1 MLIIIDYIAEDYALI
16 LGMPGTGKTFTI
28 AQIIKALLRRGDSVL
43 LASYTH
49 SAVDNVLSK
58 LSDYGE
64 EILRIG
70 DKSKVHKDIWPYIID
85 NNEFEN
91 VDEFSEFIESR
102 KVVATTCLGMNK

>member
-1 MLIIIDYIAEDYALI
+1 
-16 LGMPGTGKTFTI
+16 MPGTGKTFTI

-58 LSDYGE
+58 LSDHGKD
-64 EILRIG
+64 ILRIG
-70 DKSKVHKDIWPYIID
+70 DKSKVHNDIWPYIID
-85 NNEFEN
+85 NNKFE
-91 VDEFSEFIESR
+91 DTTEFSEFIESR

>member
-1 MLIIIDYIAEDYALI
+1 
-16 LGMPGTGKTFTI
+16 MPGTGKTFTI
-28 AQIIKALLRRGDSVL
+28 AQIIKALLRRGESVL

-58 LSDYGE
+58 LTGYSK

-70 DKSKVHKDIWPYIID
+70 DKSKVHRDNWQYIID
-85 NNEFEN
+85 NNKFEN
-91 VDEFSEFIESR
+91 LDEFTEFIESR

>member
-1 MLIIIDYIAEDYALI
+1 
-16 LGMPGTGKTFTI
+16 MPGTGKTFTI
-28 AQIIKALLRRGDSVL
+28 VQIIKALLRRGDSVL

-58 LSDYGE
+58 LSDYGQ
-64 EILRIG
+64 EILRLG

-85 NNEFEN
+85 NNEFES
-91 VDEFSEFIESR
+91 VEEFSEFIESR